1 MLNMRPLVAIDL
13 NSNIDYLVLF
23 KFINNLLRKFKDVDI
38 TFIVDD
44 GKILEFDNN
53 EVFKISDSYSTVE
66 LVRDLKS
73 ISDKGD
79 SLKLE
84 SLLKL
89 KRELGRSIVILV
101 SDRKVKSKGEL
112 IFVFDGKRIRLLKG
126 N

>member
-1 MLNMRPLVAIDL
+1 MSDMRPLVAIDL

-44 GKILEFDNN
+44 GKILEFDND

-79 SLKLE
+79 SLKLG

-112 IFVFDGKRIRLLKG
+112 IFVFDGKRIRLLNG

>member
-1 MLNMRPLVAIDL
+1 MLDMRPLVAIDL

-79 SLKLE
+79 SLKLG

-112 IFVFDGKRIRLLKG
+112 IFVFDGKRIRLLNG

>member
-1 MLNMRPLVAIDL
+1 MRPLVAIDL

-44 GKILEFDNN
+44 GKILEFDND

-79 SLKLE
+79 SLKLG

-112 IFVFDGKRIRLLKG
+112 IFVFDGKRIRLLNG

>member
-1 MLNMRPLVAIDL
+1 MRPLVAIDL

-44 GKILEFDNN
+44 GKILEFGND

-79 SLKLE
+79 SLKLG

-112 IFVFDGKRIRLLKG
+112 IFVFDGKRIRLLNG

>member
-79 SLKLE
+79 SLRLE

>member
-1 MLNMRPLVAIDL
+1 MRPLVAIDL

-44 GKILEFDNN
+44 GKILEFGND

-73 ISDKGD
+73 ISDKGN
-79 SLKLE
+79 SLKLG

-112 IFVFDGKRIRLLKG
+112 IFLFDGKRIRLLNG

>member
-1 MLNMRPLVAIDL
+1 MLDMRPLVAIDL

-73 ISDKGD
+73 ISDKSD
-79 SLKLE
+79 SLKLG

>member
-1 MLNMRPLVAIDL
+1 MLDMRPLVAIDL

-44 GKILEFDNN
+44 GKILEFGND

-79 SLKLE
+79 SLKLG

-112 IFVFDGKRIRLLKG
+112 IFVFDGKRIRLLNG

>member
-1 MLNMRPLVAIDL
+1 MRPLVAIDL

-73 ISDKGD
+73 ISDKSD
-79 SLKLE
+79 SLKLG

>member
-1 MLNMRPLVAIDL
+1 MLDMRPLVAIDL

-44 GKILEFDNN
+44 GKILEFGND

-73 ISDKGD
+73 ISDKGN
-79 SLKLE
+79 SLKLG

-112 IFVFDGKRIRLLKG
+112 IFLFDGKRIRLLNG

>member
-1 MLNMRPLVAIDL
+1 MLDMRPLVAIDL

-44 GKILEFDNN
+44 GKILEFDND

-79 SLKLE
+79 SLKLG

-112 IFVFDGKRIRLLKG
+112 IFVFDGKRIRLLNG

>member
-1 MLNMRPLVAIDL
+1 MRPLVAIDL

>member
-1 MLNMRPLVAIDL
+1 MRPLVAIDL

-79 SLKLE
+79 SLRLE

>member
-1 MLNMRPLVAIDL
+1 MLDMRPLVAIDL

-44 GKILEFDNN
+44 GKILEFDNY

-79 SLKLE
+79 YLKLG

-112 IFVFDGKRIRLLKG
+112 IFVFDGKRIRLLNG